1 MFLIIIVVLG
11 LLIIGTIVYG
21 ICLSTIVL
29 FIKVFTD
36 LEITLFLRCKFS
48 HMALDTKPAILC

>member
-1 MFLIIIVVLG
+1 
-11 LLIIGTIVYG
+11 LIIGTIVYG